1 MAFGK
6 NKGPLGG
13 HSRGERASAA
23 APRPMAPPPRPMA
36 PPPRQAA
43 PRPMAPPPRPIA
55 PPPRASRPMT
65 PMSPAFG
72 QPVINVNSGRK
83 GGGLLG
89 TITSAAVGVAGA
101 AIVNKMQEN
110 SQAKL
115 QAQQAEQQ
123 AKLQAQQAEY
133 EAEMREREA
142 EYKVEI
148 EKQRTRQ
155 EEAKLE
161 AIQPT
166 KRYYANCPYCLGVN
180 NGSKEC
186 QYCGSSLAYYD
197 EADNDDNDGQENVN
211 QSNNMI

>member
-43 PRPMAPPPRPIA
+43 PRPMAPPPR
-55 PPPRASRPMT
+55 ASRPMT

-72 QPVINVNSGRK
+72 QPIINVNSGRK
-83 GGGLLG
+83 GGGILG

-115 QAQQAEQQ
+115 QAQQAE
-123 AKLQAQQAEY
+123 Y

-148 EKQRTRQ
+148 ERQRTRQ

-166 KRYYANCPYCLGVN
+166 KRYYANCTYCVGVN

-197 EADNDDNDGQENVN
+197 EADNDDNDGQENDN